1 MNQPITPNPEE
12 IVLYAY
18 GRNEASTTLECYTG
32 SSLAGDISG
41 KFIYSILYK
50 AFGSPSFAVI
60 YSYQGGPGSLLDDPP
75 FIVNKYWLYTHK
87 HGSSESGQYYVSIS
101 DSEEFI
107 DYVSNTVSIGKF
119 RGFGSKTT
127 RSSGNGPLKSSRKT
141 RNETPRF

>member
-32 SSLAGDISG
+32 SSLAGDTG
-41 KFIYSILYK
+41 GRLYSLFYK

-60 YSYQGGPGSLLDDPP
+60 YSYQGGSANLLDGPP

-87 HGSSESGQYYVSIS
+87 HGSSESGQYYVSIT
-101 DSEEFI
+101 DTEQFLNY
-107 DYVSNTVSIGKF
+107 DSNTVSIGRF
-119 RGFGSKTT
+119 RGFGSKPT